1 MALLRHI
8 ALRTLD
14 VPRMVDFYQ
23 GVFGFSVCHAPQG
36 NQRSAMLS
44 DGYFNLAI
52 LAFRPDTYL
61 GIHHVGFWLR
71 DQAEM
76 EEVQERLRRHGAST
90 DAERRPADS
99 PIRTAEY
106 RVHDP
111 DGNGIDLA
119 LHWDLAGDAG
129 RGSKIRHMAL
139 RSLDVP
145 RLAAFYRD
153 ALGLTVLREPEGAR
167 PAARL
172 TDGYVNLAILPFQV
186 EMRVGIHHFG
196 VVPEEIDH
204 LEGLAERARRLGA
217 VALPVARPQDDD
229 AAAGRDAEVRLH
241 DPDGNGVDL
250 AHSWPTRGYTLRK
263 PGLVRAQAGA

>member
-1 MALLRHI
+1 MALIRHI

-14 VPRMVDFYQ
+14 VPRMVAFYRD
-23 GVFGFSVCHAPQG
+23 VFGFSVCHAPEG

-52 LAFRPDTYL
+52 LAFRPETPL
-61 GIHHVGFWLR
+61 GIHHIGFRMR

-76 EEVQERLRRHGAST
+76 EEVQERLRQHGAST
-90 DAERRPADS
+90 GAERRPTDS

-119 LHWDLAGDAG
+119 VHWDLAGDAEK
-129 RGSKIRHMAL
+129 GSKIRHVAL
-139 RSLDVP
+139 RTLDVL
-145 RLAAFYRD
+145 RLTAFYRD
-153 ALGLTVLREPEGAR
+153 ALGMTVLREPEGER

-196 VVPEEIDH
+196 VVPEDIDH
-204 LEGLAERARRLGA
+204 LEALAERARGLGA
-217 VALPVARPQDDD
+217 AALPAPRPLDE
-229 AAAGRDAEVRLH
+229 ASPTRDAEVRLH

-250 AHSWPTRGYTLRK
+250 AHSWPTSGYTLRE
-263 PGLVRAQAGA
+263 PGRVAARRGA